1 MDILFLSPADWDGV
15 PGRFHHIARRL
26 ARHNRVL
33 YVDGIGMRPIDFTLS
48 DAARV
53 GRRLVNVLSGHRAR
67 GNGTSAVRPPTMD
80 RLAPI
85 VLPFKRRRLIDQLN
99 RALLCRSIGR
109 SLRQHHFHDPLVWI
123 AYPHPDIVPILQ
135 RLSRGPVIYDC
146 VDDWNEFAGLHTGFA
161 AAELALFRM
170 ADLVLAT
177 APALLAR
184 ASDHN
189 AACFLVANGV
199 DHEFF
204 ATERSGECLR
214 DIEVIPPP
222 RIGFVGNIAQWVD
235 LSLIEAVARCQPT
248 WQFVLVGPWQRKE
261 AQPRLPNLHWPGK
274 QPYAAV
280 PAYLRS
286 FDVAI
291 IAFNVD
297 NLTRS
302 VDPLKILRV
311 PRGRE
316 ADRLDTLAGRVTG
329 PRRTRALGHNATGI
343 RGGDRGSL
351 DGEHARCRGRPQGGG
366 PTAFLGPAN
375 CTDCRSGAAASQS
388 ELDAAGCAVRGL
400 RFILS
405 DVARGSAKI
414 PQSDEAHLSATMAW
428 LARAQDAAG
437 DGVSARY
444 SLLRGWD
451 AAYPETT
458 GYIIPTFMR
467 YAALAARRAVSR
479 TGAAHDRLGA
489 DGSASIGRD
498 PRTHRPRKRPDRL
511 RHGAGDLRSRE
522 LVPLQADARIAYAAK
537 RAGEWLISVQ
547 DRDGAWRRHEY
558 RGLAHAYAS
567 RVSWALLTLAQ
578 LLGEPRFAV
587 AAQRNLAWILEARAA
602 DGWIEHMGFDA
613 QSAPFTHTIAYTLE
627 GMWESARY
635 VGAELAGTLRQAV
648 RAALRPIV
656 DIIGKASGAMPGRLA
671 RGWQIA
677 GPAQCLTGN
686 AQLAS
691 ILMRAAT
698 DDNGCS
704 LTDAA
709 RALLASVKR
718 AQIIADAPPGI
729 LGGVAGSA
737 PIWGPY
743 LRFQYPN
750 WAAKFFAD
758 ALMQAMAA
766 ERPCH
771 DTELWRKA
779 EG

>member
-1 MDILFLSPADWDGV
+1 M
-15 PGRFHHIARRL
+15 
-26 ARHNRVL
+26 
-33 YVDGIGMRPIDFTLS
+33 
-48 DAARV
+48 
-53 GRRLVNVLSGHRAR
+53 
-67 GNGTSAVRPPTMD
+67 
-80 RLAPI
+80 
-85 VLPFKRRRLIDQLN
+85 
-99 RALLCRSIGR
+99 
-109 SLRQHHFHDPLVWI
+109 
-123 AYPHPDIVPILQ
+123 
-135 RLSRGPVIYDC
+135 
-146 VDDWNEFAGLHTGFA
+146 
-161 AAELALFRM
+161 
-170 ADLVLAT
+170 
-177 APALLAR
+177 
-184 ASDHN
+184 
-189 AACFLVANGV
+189 
-199 DHEFF
+199 
-204 ATERSGECLR
+204 
-214 DIEVIPPP
+214 
-222 RIGFVGNIAQWVD
+222 
-235 LSLIEAVARCQPT
+235 
-248 WQFVLVGPWQRKE
+248 
-261 AQPRLPNLHWPGK
+261 
-274 QPYAAV
+274 
-280 PAYLRS
+280 
-286 FDVAI
+286 
-291 IAFNVD
+291 
-297 NLTRS
+297 
-302 VDPLKILRV
+302 
-311 PRGRE
+311 
-316 ADRLDTLAGRVTG
+316 
-329 PRRTRALGHNATGI
+329 
-343 RGGDRGSL
+343 
-351 DGEHARCRGRPQGGG
+351 
-366 PTAFLGPAN
+366 
-375 CTDCRSGAAASQS
+375 
-388 ELDAAGCAVRGL
+388 RGL

-467 YAALAARRAVSR
+467 YAALAAAEQYLERARRMIDWELTAQLPSGAIPGR
-479 TGAAHDRLGA
+479 TGR
-489 DGSASIGRD
+489 ASD
-498 PRTHRPRKRPDRL
+498 PIVFDTGQVIFGLVSWCRFRP
-511 RHGAGDLRSRE
+511 
-522 LVPLQADARIAYAAK
+522 DARIAYAAK